1 MKYKNRLFLAPLLII
16 NIVLFAACSSYESTE
31 TKVAASNSDNIIK
44 TGNSTASGSASPIK
58 VISVKYESED
68 YYIDWK
74 SQSHQ
79 TINLNSGSATITK
92 SGIYEVTGTL
102 SDGSL
107 VVNVDKSIDKGIV
120 YIILNN
126 AKISSSKSAPIYIKN
141 AKKVVMLMENG
152 TQNTIY
158 QGSGSVADQNGEPSA
173 AVFSKSD
180 LTIGG
185 SGTLNV
191 TSDFNDG
198 ITSKDKLK
206 ITDGTLIIKSK
217 GDGIVGKDLLAV
229 QKVNITIDA
238 GKDGLRSTN
247 DKEADKG
254 NIAIENGTFKITS
267 AKDAIDAYA
276 VLQINDGTFNLTSGG
291 GYPGKSI
298 KSGDKFGFGGP
309 GGHFDQASTQDT
321 NSTNKESMK
330 GLKAGSIAIKN
341 GSFTV
346 SSYEDA
352 IHSNGSIEISGGTL
366 TLESG
371 DDAIHSDN
379 SVSISGKSIEIK
391 NSYEG
396 IEGQNITINSGEIKL
411 TSSDDG
417 FNVNNKSGFLTI
429 NGGNIHMN
437 AGGDGTDSNGS
448 INMTGGSVYVEGPTN
463 DGNGAIDFDGNFSIS
478 GGTIVASGSSG
489 MAQVPD
495 TSSTQASILMYY
507 SSIQKAGT
515 AITLKDNNGKV
526 IASTTPSKQYASVT
540 ISAPGLKTGSTYTL
554 YSDSS
559 KVVTFTLKNAVTYLN
574 ESGETTNQSRGPGGF
589 GGGGGRGG
597 RGGSDGSD
605 GSGSFGGRGGR
616 NPGGRIQQQ
625 PQ

>member
-1 MKYKNRLFLAPLLII
+1 MTKWKDAYNFNQQSKGAPIMKYKNRFFLVPLLII
-16 NIVLFAACSSYESTE
+16 SIVMFAACSSNESTE
-31 TKVAASNSDNIIK
+31 TKVAASNSDNTIK
-44 TGNSTASGSASPIK
+44 AVSSTASSSTSPIK
-58 VISVKYESED
+58 AVSVKYESED
-68 YYIDWK
+68 YYVDWR
-74 SQSHQ
+74 SQSYQ
-79 TINLNSGSATITK
+79 TTNLNSGSANITK

-102 SDGSL
+102 NDGSL
-107 VVNVDKSIDKGIV
+107 IVNVDKSIDKGIV

-126 AKISSSKSAPIYIKN
+126 AKISSSKSAPINIKD
-141 AKKVVMLMENG
+141 AKKVVLLLENG

-180 LTIGG
+180 LTISG
-185 SGTLNV
+185 SGVLNV

-198 ITSKDKLK
+198 ITSKDKIK

-229 QKVNITIDA
+229 QKGNITIDA

-247 DKEADKG
+247 DTEAEKG

-267 AKDAIDAYA
+267 AKDAIDAFA
-276 VLQINDGTFNLTSGG
+276 ALQINDGIFNLTSGG

-321 NSTNKESMK
+321 ASTNKESMK

-341 GSFTV
+341 GAFTV

-352 IHSNGSIEISGGTL
+352 INSNGSIEIGGGTL

-371 DDAIHSDN
+371 DDGIHSSTN
-379 SVSISGKSIEIK
+379 VTIAGKIIEIK
-391 NSYEG
+391 NSYEA
-396 IEGQNITINSGEIKL
+396 IEGQNITINSGEIRL

-417 FNVNNKSGFLTI
+417 FNVNNESGFLTI
-429 NGGNIHMN
+429 NGGNVHMN

-448 INMTGGSVYVEGPTN
+448 INMIGGSVYVEGPTN
-463 DGNGAIDFDGNFSIS
+463 DGNAAIDYNGNFSIS
-478 GGTIVASGSSG
+478 TGTIVASGSSG

-507 SSIQKAGT
+507 SSIQEAGT
-515 AITLKDNNGKV
+515 AITLKDSNGKV
-526 IASTTPSKQYASVT
+526 IVSTTPAKQYASVA

-554 YSDSS
+554 YSGSS
-559 KVVTFTLKNAVTYLN
+559 KIVTFTPKNAVTYLN

-589 GGGGGRGG
+589 GGRGG
-597 RGGSDGSD
+597 RKPGS
-605 GSGSFGGRGGR
+605 RM
-616 NPGGRIQQQ
+616 Q
-625 PQ
+625 PPQ